1 MHHGLPNLITG
12 EGCIAPHNLPEAT
25 DKNISVTAAPS
36 VAGLR
41 SSRTITPR
49 ATRVGGANAAP
60 VAGGK
65 VTPARRPAT
74 FGVPR
79 NELRFRLESL
89 LFVFLNLFGGRF
101 RVVARRFRSCLGTL
115 RYGLFVFAVCMA
127 GKEWPP
133 PVFSTT
139 RLLIAQNTAT

>member
-1 MHHGLPNLITG
+1 MTPRYVAFTPQTSYRTEDHAVGGGQRLPG
-12 EGCIAPHNLPEAT
+12 DRP
-25 DKNISVTAAPS
+25 PS
-36 VAGLR
+36 VSPEMNSASL
-41 SSRTITPR
+41 
-49 ATRVGGANAAP
+49 
-60 VAGGK
+60 
-65 VTPARRPAT
+65 
-74 FGVPR
+74 
-79 NELRFRLESL
+79 RLESL